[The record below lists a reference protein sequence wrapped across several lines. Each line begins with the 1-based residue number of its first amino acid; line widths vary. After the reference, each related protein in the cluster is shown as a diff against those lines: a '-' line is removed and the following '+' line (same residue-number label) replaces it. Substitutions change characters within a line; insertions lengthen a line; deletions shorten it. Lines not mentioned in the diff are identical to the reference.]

1 MLQRYDA
8 DEPLALLRA
17 EGGAPPEK
25 AGSLVDTPFNED
37 RAAHASSVGASDGS
51 TRGGGGGDGPLRI
64 HFDFSALDEDGD
76 ESCRG
81 YEQMV
86 RLSDLSHRG
95 CRHDDILTP
104 EKRSILTNDLLPA
117 AAAQLSRLLRVA
129 RVRDKLR
136 LSSFTCGYDGGVH
149 VPMWM
154 HLHGVPDAD
163 IVIFVSARPI
173 GASGATGSTIAYAG
187 YCESD
192 QFGRPTAAHFNWDPS
207 HLRAPR
213 DRTEREYYEKVAMHE
228 LTHALAFSQQVTGPA
243 QGCKSRCSSRACV
256 VHVSQLLDRFPHQ
269 PAARL
274 RRTPYG
280 TWARTIVSPSVAR
293 TARDHFGCDELEG
306 A

>member
-1 MLQRYDA
+1 MPQRYDA
-8 DEPLALLRA
+8 DEPPALLRA

-25 AGSLVDTPFNED
+25 AGSLVDRD
-37 RAAHASSVGASDGS
+37 GAARTSAAGASDGS
-51 TRGGGGGDGPLRI
+51 TRDGDGDGPLRI

-81 YEQMV
+81 HEQPV
-86 RLSDLSHRG
+86 RLSDLSHRA
-95 CRHDDILTP
+95 CRHVDILTP

-129 RVRDKLR
+129 RVRGNLR

-173 GASGATGSTIAYAG
+173 GAAGATGSTIAYAG

-213 DRTEREYYEKVAMHE
+213 DRTEREFYVKVAMHE
-228 LTHALAFSQQVTGPA
+228 LTHALAFSQQVSGPA
-243 QGCKSRCSSRACV
+243 
-256 VHVSQLLDRFPHQ
+256 
-269 PAARL
+269 
-274 RRTPYG
+274 
-280 TWARTIVSPSVAR
+280 
-293 TARDHFGCDELEG
+293 
-306 A
+306 